1 MAEFDSRIGWP
12 GWETKEILGQGS
24 YAAVYEIQRVIF
36 GHTEKAA
43 MKVISLPK
51 HETEL
56 EEMRSEGLDDRG
68 IQRVLQ
74 EKLENIVSEY
84 ILMRKLNGCSN
95 VVNCD
100 DVRYQRKESGLGWE
114 IYIKMELLTPLAK
127 ALDLVPNENEVYR
140 VGKDLCRALLLCK
153 RHNILHRD
161 IKPANTFLS
170 RNGDYKLGD
179 FGIAKTVEKTVGG
192 TKIGTFEY
200 MAPEVYNNQPYGP
213 RADIYSLG
221 LVLYWLLNERRTP
234 FLRLPPEVPT
244 TSEKEEAKLRRFRGE
259 QIPPP
264 CHGGDTLKRIVLR
277 ACAFDPEERYQ
288 SPEEMLRDLEK
299 RSFALRTGQRGRRSD
314 GQGQGFGGTMTDDG
328 TMGVF
333 YGRGRNGQEYREQN
347 GGYNGQRQ
355 EYREQNGGS
364 GGQRQE
370 YREQNGG
377 YNGQR
382 QEFRE
387 QNGGY
392 NGQRQE
398 YREQNGGS
406 GGQRQEY
413 RERNGGS
420 GGQRQEYWE
429 QNGGSGGQR
438 REYQGQNGGS
448 GGQRQEYQG
457 QNGGSSGQ
465 RQEYREQNGGSG
477 GQRQEYREQNGGYN
491 GQRQDNR
498 SRSGQNS
505 YQPVEEFESYD
516 YNPYVPDL
524 NGQDSGSG
532 QKRESGILGWARF
545 RNAQKRQQR
554 LDDLADPEQ
563 LERESWGDFDGQDVS
578 EY

>member
-1 MAEFDSRIGWP
+1 MAEIDSRISWP
-12 GWETKEILGQGS
+12 GWETKGILGQGS

-100 DVRYQRKESGLGWE
+100 DVRYQRKESGVGWE

-127 ALDLVPNENEVYR
+127 ALELVPREDEVYQ

-153 RHNILHRD
+153 RHKILHRD

-170 RNGDYKLGD
+170 HNGDYKLGD
-179 FGIAKTVEKTVGG
+179 FGIAKTVERTVGG
-192 TKIGTFEY
+192 TKVGTFEY
-200 MAPEVYNNQPYGP
+200 MAPEVYNNKPYGP

-244 TSEKEEAKLRRFRGE
+244 TSEKEEAKMRRFRGE

-264 CHGGDTLKRIVLR
+264 CHGSETLKRIVLR
-277 ACAFDPEERYQ
+277 ACAFDPEDRYQ
-288 SPEEMLRDLEK
+288 SPEEMMRDLET
-299 RSFALRTGQRGRRSD
+299 RTLALRTGQGQRMRRAD
-314 GQGQGFGGTMTDDG
+314 GQGQGGTMTDDG

-333 YGRGRNGQEYREQN
+333 YGRGRNGQNRRDQNGVSGDQRQEYRDQN
-347 GGYNGQRQ
+347 GGSNGQRQ
-355 EYREQNGGS
+355 EYRDQNGGS

-370 YREQNGG
+370 YRD
-377 YNGQR
+377 
-382 QEFRE
+382 

-398 YREQNGGS
+398 YL
-406 GGQRQEY
+406 
-413 RERNGGS
+413 
-420 GGQRQEYWE
+420 
-429 QNGGSGGQR
+429 
-438 REYQGQNGGS
+438 
-448 GGQRQEYQG
+448 
-457 QNGGSSGQ
+457 
-465 RQEYREQNGGSG
+465 
-477 GQRQEYREQNGGYN
+477 
-491 GQRQDNR
+491 
-498 SRSGQNS
+498 SRSGQS
-505 YQPVEEFESYD
+505 AYQPVEEFENYD

-545 RNAQKRQQR
+545 RSAQKRQRR

-563 LERESWGDFDGQDVS
+563 LERESWGDFDGMDVS
-578 EY
+578 DY

>member
-1 MAEFDSRIGWP
+1 MAEIDSRISWP
-12 GWETKEILGQGS
+12 GWETKEILGWGS

-56 EEMRSEGLDDRG
+56 EEMRSEGLDDKG

-74 EKLENIVSEY
+74 DKLEKIVSEY
-84 ILMRKLNGCSN
+84 LLMRKLNGCSN

-100 DVRYQRKESGLGWE
+100 DVRFQRKETGLGWE
-114 IYIKMELLTPLAK
+114 IFIKMELLTPLAK
-127 ALDLVPNENEVYR
+127 ALELRPREDEVYR
-140 VGKDLCRALLLCK
+140 VGKDLCKALLLCK

-161 IKPANTFLS
+161 IKPANIFLS
-170 RNGDYKLGD
+170 DNGDYKLGD

-200 MAPEVYNNQPYGP
+200 MAPEVYNNKPYGP

-244 TSEKEEAKLRRFRGE
+244 SSEKDEAKQRRFRGE

-277 ACAFDPEERYQ
+277 ACAYDPGERYQ
-288 SPEEMLRDLEK
+288 SPEEMLRDLET
-299 RSFALRTGQRGRRSD
+299 RSFALRGDFARRSRRD
-314 GQGQGFGGTMTDDG
+314 LGSGQGSGGTMADDG

-333 YGRGRNGQEYREQN
+333 HDRDRAGQGDRDRSGGHSGQRQENRDRSGGYSGQRQEDRDRSGGHSGQRQENREQSGSNNGQRQENRDRS

-355 EYREQNGGS
+355 ENRDRS
-364 GGQRQE
+364 
-370 YREQNGG
+370 GG

-382 QEFRE
+382 RE
-387 QNGGY
+387 NRENNGS
-392 NGQRQE
+392 NDRQRDE
-398 YREQNGGS
+398 RGR
-406 GGQRQEY
+406 GGQSFNPQA
-413 RERNGGS
+413 
-420 GGQRQEYWE
+420 
-429 QNGGSGGQR
+429 
-438 REYQGQNGGS
+438 
-448 GGQRQEYQG
+448 
-457 QNGGSSGQ
+457 
-465 RQEYREQNGGSG
+465 
-477 GQRQEYREQNGGYN
+477 
-491 GQRQDNR
+491 
-498 SRSGQNS
+498 
-505 YQPVEEFESYD
+505 EEFENYD
-516 YNPYVPDL
+516 YNPYVPDFDQQD
-524 NGQDSGSG
+524 NGSDP
-532 QKRESGILGWARF
+532 RWESGILAWARF
-545 RNAQKRQQR
+545 RNAQKRQKR

-578 EY
+578 DY